1 MLDRKFVVSTAWDDI
16 EESARRTSQ
25 KIWADPELGLM
36 EIRAANHLK
45 TKLLDNGFKQ
55 LWTDDSLPTA
65 FSVGTGGTGPT
76 VGILLEY
83 DALPGLAN
91 VNKPKRE
98 VPQNQILDSA
108 GDIFR
113 RIGASPGHG
122 CGHNLIAGANLGAA
136 IAASNAAN
144 KLELEGRIV
153 VLGCPAEEIVT
164 GKVAM
169 LELGAFE
176 GIDVLLTSH
185 GDYQNGVPSRPCLA
199 VSHGEV
205 IFRGRQRHL
214 GSAGG
219 NNSIDAATLCV
230 QTVQQLRNH
239 YFPEVGIES
248 LIHTDSWLPNVAPEQ
263 ARVWF
268 YVRHMDSG
276 KASRCLHEI
285 FQIAHQVALTA
296 SVEVKT
302 GVTSACK
309 GYLGNSVMAE
319 LMHSQLQTVGPPQYS
334 PEERDWMTSLCREV
348 TNATHQPDFQ
358 NINRIEPSVLYGG
371 VDPYGQDDGEV
382 SWEIPLGR
390 VNWAV
395 PIDVPLH
402 HWAMTAL
409 SGAPAGWRGAGMAG
423 KCLALT
429 AVELLADNSIIEAS
443 QSELRD
449 CAGPVH
455 ERSEPGI
462 WRSLSGDPEAYWL
475 RQLKV

>member
-1 MLDRKFVVSTAWDDI
+1 MDRKAVVTAAWDDI
-16 EESARRTSQ
+16 EESAWWTSQ
-25 KIWADPELGLM
+25 KIWAEPELGLM
-36 EIRAANHLK
+36 ETRASNHLK
-45 TKLLDNGFKQ
+45 KKLLDNGFKQ
-55 LWTDDSLPTA
+55 VWADESLPTA
-65 FSVGTGGTGPT
+65 FSVGTEGTGPT

-91 VNKPKRE
+91 AAKPRRE

-108 GDIFR
+108 GDILR

-136 IAASNAAN
+136 VAASNAAKN
-144 KLELEGRIV
+144 LELEGRIV

-164 GKVAM
+164 GKIAM

-219 NNSIDAATLCV
+219 NNSTDAATLCV

-248 LIHTDSWLPNVAPEQ
+248 LIHTDSWSPNVAPEQ
-263 ARVWF
+263 ARIWF
-268 YVRHMDSG
+268 YVRHVDSVR
-276 KASRCLHEI
+276 ANRCLHEI
-285 FQIAHQVALTA
+285 FKIAYQVALTT

-302 GVTSACK
+302 ELTSACK
-309 GYLGNSVMAE
+309 GYFGNSVIAE
-319 LMHSQLQTVGPPQYS
+319 LMHSQLETVGAPRYS
-334 PEERDWMTSLCREV
+334 SDDLDWMSDLCREI
-348 TNATHQPDFQ
+348 TNTTHQPDFQ
-358 NINRIEPSVLYGG
+358 DISRIESSVLYEG

-395 PIDVPLH
+395 PSDVPLH

-409 SGAPAGWRGAGMAG
+409 SGAPAGWRGAAMAG
-423 KCLALT
+423 KCLALS
-429 AVELLADNSIIEAS
+429 AVELLGDIRIIEAS

-449 CAGPVH
+449 SSRQVH

-462 WRSLSGDPEAYWL
+462 WRTLSGDPEAYWL

>member
-1 MLDRKFVVSTAWDDI
+1 MMDRKAIVTDAWNDI
-16 EESARRTSQ
+16 EESAWRTSQ
-25 KIWADPELGLM
+25 KIWAEPELGLM
-36 EIRAANHLK
+36 EIRASHHLK

-55 LWTDDSLPTA
+55 IWADESLPTA
-65 FSVGTGGTGPT
+65 FSVGTEGTGPT

-91 VNKPKRE
+91 VAKPKRE

-136 IAASNAAN
+136 VAASNAAN

-219 NNSIDAATLCV
+219 NNSTDAATVCV
-230 QTVQQLRNH
+230 QIVQQLRNH

-248 LIHTDSWLPNVAPEQ
+248 LIHTDSWSPNVAPEQ

-268 YVRHMDSG
+268 YVRHVDSVR
-276 KASRCLHEI
+276 ANRCLNEI
-285 FQIAHQVALTA
+285 FKIAHQVALTTG
-296 SVEVKT
+296 VEVKT
-302 GVTSACK
+302 ELTSACK
-309 GYLGNSVMAE
+309 GYFGNSVMAE
-319 LMHSQLQTVGPPQYS
+319 LMQSQLQTVGPPEYS
-334 PEERDWMTSLCREV
+334 SEDLDWMSDLCREI
-348 TNATHQPDFQ
+348 TNTTHQPDFQ
-358 NINRIEPSVLYGG
+358 NISRIEPSVLYGG

-395 PIDVPLH
+395 PSDVPLH

-409 SGAPAGWRGAGMAG
+409 SGAPAGWRGAVMAG
-423 KCLALT
+423 KCLALS
-429 AVELLADNSIIEAS
+429 AVELLADIRIIEAS
-443 QSELRD
+443 QSEIRD
-449 CAGPVH
+449 SSRQVH
-455 ERSEPGI
+455 DRSEPGI
-462 WRSLSGDPEAYWL
+462 WKKLSRDPEAYWL
-475 RQLKV
+475 RRLEI